1 MICNAHCQ
9 YQIVFLIASLSALEF
24 FVLIPFIVQVSNLLT
39 CENCSSVCRPVPSCI
54 FESDTHQV
62 NVSSRR
68 DSNMEVGEVTQFIP
82 EHRPLTLKE
91 RLCMLIAPTQSH
103 LAPKISEMF
112 LDCLHTA
119 ELLALM
125 ESPAALH
132 EKIKIAVGLLQKGYD
147 H

>member
-1 MICNAHCQ
+1 MDVA
-9 YQIVFLIASLSALEF
+9 
-24 FVLIPFIVQVSNLLT
+24 
-39 CENCSSVCRPVPSCI
+39 
-54 FESDTHQV
+54 
-62 NVSSRR
+62 
-68 DSNMEVGEVTQFIP
+68 EVTQCIM
-82 EHRPLTLKE
+82 EQRPLTLKE